1 LPIPTFSVML
11 PPPQIAA
18 GAVPASPVDL
28 VMHATSVTQVVL
40 IVLACLSLLSWGII
54 FGVWRALGK
63 ASGAA
68 ERFSREFDQAQRLD
82 EAGALAKRSAPNAL
96 SRLFL
101 RAMHFVSDARVAN
114 QQLRERATP
123 VGDMPAAATM
133 SGSQI

>member
-1 LPIPTFSVML
+1 ML

-63 ASGAA
+63 ASAAA
-68 ERFSREFDQAQRLD
+68 ERFSREFD
-82 EAGALAKRSAPNAL
+82 
-96 SRLFL
+96 
-101 RAMHFVSDARVAN
+101 
-114 QQLRERATP
+114 
-123 VGDMPAAATM
+123 
-133 SGSQI
+133 